1 MRADEGDKAGRD
13 GAEHGAGPEASVD
26 ATLDITREVCPMT
39 YVRTKLKL
47 ESLEAGALLE
57 IILKGTEPLKNVPR
71 NASEEGHVVVS
82 LDARPDGTHRL
93 VLRKQG
99 R

>member
-1 MRADEGDKAGRD
+1 MHD
-13 GAEHGAGPEASVD
+13 VT

-47 ESLEAGALLE
+47 ESLGDGAVLE
-57 IILKGTEPLKNVPR
+57 VFLKGSEPLKNVPR
-71 NASEEGHVVVS
+71 SAREEGHEV
-82 LDARPDGTHRL
+82 LALEPRPDGTHRL
-93 VLRKQG
+93 LLRKHG

>member
-1 MRADEGDKAGRD
+1 MPD
-13 GAEHGAGPEASVD
+13 VT

-47 ESLEAGALLE
+47 ESLPAGTLLE
-57 IILKGTEPLKNVPR
+57 VLLKGDEPLKNVPR
-71 NASEEGHVVVS
+71 SARDEGHEVVS
-82 LDARPDGTHRL
+82 LEPRGDGTHRL
-93 VLRKQG
+93 VVRKQG

>member
-1 MRADEGDKAGRD
+1 MPD
-13 GAEHGAGPEASVD
+13 VT

-47 ESLEAGALLE
+47 ESLPPDTLLE
-57 IILKGTEPLKNVPR
+57 VLLKGDEPLKNVPR
-71 NASEEGHVVVS
+71 SAADEGHDVVS
-82 LDARPDGTHRL
+82 LAPRGDGTHRL
-93 VLRKQG
+93 VLRKRG

>member
-1 MRADEGDKAGRD
+1 MRDMTAR
-13 GAEHGAGPEASVD
+13 
-26 ATLDITREVCPMT
+26 LDITREVCPMT

-47 ESLEAGALLE
+47 ESLEPGTLLE
-57 IILKGTEPLKNVPR
+57 VLLRGTEPLKNVPR
-71 NASEEGHVVVS
+71 NARDEGHEVVS
-82 LDARPDGTHRL
+82 LDALPDGTHRL

>member
-1 MRADEGDKAGRD
+1 MSE
-13 GAEHGAGPEASVD
+13 VT

-47 ESLEAGALLE
+47 EALEPGALLE
-57 IILKGTEPLKNVPR
+57 VWLRGNEPLKNVPR
-71 NASEEGHVVVS
+71 SAREEGHEVVS
-82 LDARPDGTHRL
+82 LEPREDGTHRL